1 MSVDT
6 PAIGGPEGSVG
17 RRRGLGRFGHVF
29 AALDLGTHNCR
40 LLVAK
45 PTVSGFRV
53 IDAFSRVVRLGE
65 GLGARGELSET
76 AMLRT
81 ISALQVCAQKMA
93 RRGVTFSRAVGT
105 EACRQARNRD
115 EFLAR
120 VRGHAGIAIEV
131 ISSGEE
137 ASLALS
143 GCAPLLDYEHRHALV
158 FDIGGGSTELMW
170 LRLERNRAP
179 SLIECLSLPCGVV
192 SLAERWDPGLD
203 PMRRYE
209 SVVEELAGQLA
220 GFEARH
226 GLAAE
231 VAAGHVQM
239 LGTSGTVTTLAAVLL
254 DLRRYDR
261 AVIDGRWLDFADAI
275 QVARHIAAM
284 PYDERASHA
293 CIGADRAELMIAG
306 CAIVDAIFR
315 AWPATYLRV
324 ADRGVREGMLNEMMR
339 AADREGQR
347 RAGRPDSAHAGPNS

>member
-1 MSVDT
+1 MSVDST
-6 PAIGGPEGSVG
+6 AFNASEAVPGQ
-17 RRRGLGRFGHVF
+17 RRGLGRFGHVF
-29 AALDLGTHNCR
+29 GALDLGTHNCR

-65 GLGARGELSET
+65 GLGARGALSET

-81 ISALQVCAQKMA
+81 LAALKVCAQRRA
-93 RRGVTFSRAVGT
+93 QRGVTRARAVGT
-105 EACRQARNRD
+105 GACRQASNRA
-115 EFLAR
+115 EFLDR
-120 VRGHAGIAIEV
+120 VLGQTGIAIEV

-170 LRLERNRAP
+170 LKLERNRAP

-192 SLAERWDPGLD
+192 SLTERWDTAHD
-203 PMRRYE
+203 AVQRYE
-209 SVVEELAGQLA
+209 DVVAELSAQLA
-220 GFEARH
+220 AFEDRH
-226 GLAAE
+226 RLSAE
-231 VAAGHVQM
+231 VAQGRVQM

-261 AVIDGRWLDFADAI
+261 AVVDGRWFDFGDAI

-284 PYDERASHA
+284 THDERASHA
-293 CIGADRAELMIAG
+293 CIGADRADLMIAG
-306 CAIVDAIFR
+306 CAIVDAIYR
-315 AWPATYLRV
+315 AWPATHLRV
-324 ADRGVREGMLNEMMR
+324 ADRGVREGMLNELMR
-339 AADREGQR
+339 AADREGR
-347 RAGRPDSAHAGPNS
+347 RRGRGPVGAYAGPAS